1 MDMWDN
7 ALSINNMQFMRIQE
21 HPIQIKDSLIV
32 IDNLEGGRIRLY
44 EQTGGPVNIQQL
56 ICGNEERCKNAM
68 LVAEIIINDSWQGEN
83 VFIHKISCEYGYE
96 QLITPMIDQVLHFAY
111 FYGGYES
118 VMISDTEFE
127 KWMPHAKDVLIDFQR
142 VNRVYEYR
150 LDGKGAG

>member
-7 ALSINNMQFMRIQE
+7 ALPVNNMQFMRIQE
-21 HPIQIKDSLIV
+21 HPIQINDNLIV

-56 ICGNEERCKNAM
+56 IYGSDSSCKNAVM
-68 LVAEIIINDSWQGEN
+68 VAEIIINDSWQGEN

-111 FYGGYES
+111 FYGNYES
-118 VMISDTEFE
+118 VMISDMEFE
-127 KWMPHAKDVLIDFQR
+127 KWMPYAKEALADFQK

-150 LDGKGAG
+150 LEGQGV